1 MRGKPVTIQEVTAP
15 RLRQRGYKFVV
26 VFRQGGKRSYKYCR
40 AKGEAETE
48 AQRLRISVDNSGREA
63 AGAFEAFDKI
73 DLVRWRKELAEY
85 GATLGDAVTHY
96 LAFLKERSQQTRKTV
111 RELFNA
117 VLDAKERER
126 RSERYQDDLRV
137 RLARFSTDHG
147 ERVLGEINK
156 DLLDR
161 WLHGLGLSAVSTG
174 NFRRVLGVAF
184 SHAVAHGWL
193 SENPVARAMKPK
205 VIQGEIGILTP
216 EQLQKLLEKAHED
229 ILPAL
234 AIGAFAGLRRAEI
247 ERMEWKDVDLVEGFV
262 QVRASNA
269 KSARRRLVRVRPALA
284 AWLQPYAGRV
294 GRIWPEGERGRLLF
308 DEAKEKAGFT
318 TKHPWPSNALR
329 HSFATY
335 VLASTSDAATLSL
348 EMGHTDQRLI
358 FAHYREL
365 VKPKAA
371 AAWWAVL
378 PTAPGNVVQLPR
390 VKAA

>member
-26 VFRQGGKRSYKYCR
+26 VFRQGGRRSYKYTR
-40 AKGEAETE
+40 TKSEAETE

-73 DLVRWRKELAEY
+73 DLVRWRKELAEH

-111 RELFNA
+111 RELFND

-126 RSERYQDDLRV
+126 RSQRYQDDLRV
-137 RLARFSTDHG
+137 RLARFSADHG
-147 ERVLGEINK
+147 ERLLGEINK

-193 SENPVARAMKPK
+193 TENPVARAMKPK
-205 VIQGEIGILTP
+205 VIQGVIGILTP
-216 EQLQKLLEKAHED
+216 EQLQKLLREAHEE

-247 ERMEWKDVDLVEGFV
+247 ERMDWSDVDLVEGFV
-262 QVRASNA
+262 QVQAINA
-269 KSARRRLVRVRPALA
+269 KSARRRLVKVRPALA
-284 AWLQPYAGRV
+284 AWLQPYADRT
-294 GRIWPEGERGRLLF
+294 GRIWPEGERGRMLF

-318 TKHPWPSNALR
+318 GKRPWPSNALR
-329 HSFATY
+329 HSFASYT
-335 VLASTSDAATLSL
+335 LASTNDAASL
-348 EMGHTDQRLI
+348 GLELGHTDQRLI

-378 PTAPGNVVQLPR
+378 PTAPENVVQLQR

>member
-1 MRGKPVTIQEVTAP
+1 MRGKPVTIQEVKAA
-15 RLRQRGYKFVV
+15 RLRKRGYKFVV
-26 VFRQGGKRSYKYCR
+26 VFRQGGKRSYKYCST
-40 AKGEAETE
+40 KGEADTE
-48 AQRLRISVDNSGREA
+48 AQRLLISVDNSGREA
-63 AGAFEAFDKI
+63 TGAFEAFDKV
-73 DLVRWRKELAEY
+73 DLIRWRKELAEH
-85 GATLGDAVTHY
+85 GATLGDAVAHY
-96 LAFLKERSQQTRKTV
+96 MAFLKERSHQTRKTV
-111 RELFNA
+111 RELFND

-137 RLARFSTDHG
+137 RLARFSADHG
-147 ERVLGEINK
+147 ERVLGDINK

-216 EQLQKLLEKAHED
+216 EQLQKLLDTAHED

-247 ERMEWKDVDLVEGFV
+247 ERMEWADVDLVEGFV

-269 KSARRRLVRVRPALA
+269 KSARRRLVKVRPALA
-284 AWLQPYAGRV
+284 AWLQPYAGKI
-294 GRIWPEGERGRLLF
+294 GRIWPEGERGRVLF

-378 PTAPGNVVQLPR
+378 PTVPENVVQLPR